1 MKGSGAFSDEEGKVF
16 YGIGSASGIRNFSL
30 QRIVADDRARN
41 DLAKVIEF
49 YTRSLLKDYMGST
62 TARDFMNSEEEQLSE
77 TVMKTFTNSMHHGVV
92 VIDHW
97 EHPQRNE
104 LFSLAKLDLDRV
116 KKGLNTYLKLSEKVQ
131 SDVERRAKDL
141 HQEMEDKLREYR
153 KNNNWVSQLWMEA
166 RPTF

>member
-1 MKGSGAFSDEEGKVF
+1 MKGSGAFSDDESKVF

-62 TARDFMNSEEEQLSE
+62 TAKDFMNSEEEQLSE
-77 TVMKTFTNSMHHGVV
+77 TVMKTFTNSIHHGVV

-104 LFSLAKLDLDRV
+104 LFSLAKLDLDKV
-116 KKGLNTYLKLSEKVQ
+116 KKSLSSYLTLSEDIKQRV
-131 SDVERRAKDL
+131 RKRADKL
-141 HQEMEDKLREYR
+141 HKEMEEEISKHWDER
-153 KNNNWVSQLWMEA
+153 KKNISYDLLGS
-166 RPTF
+166 F